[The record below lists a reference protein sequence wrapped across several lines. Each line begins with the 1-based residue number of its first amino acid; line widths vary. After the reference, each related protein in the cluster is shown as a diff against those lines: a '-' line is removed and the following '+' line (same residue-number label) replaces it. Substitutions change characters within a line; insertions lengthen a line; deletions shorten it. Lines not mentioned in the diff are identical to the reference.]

1 MMRRPPPQRRTWL
14 FGAGADR
21 AVHAAMTASGADVLI
36 QDLEDFTPPA
46 RRIEARSLAA
56 DLYAAWHAAGAE
68 VVARINSLDT
78 EGLTDLDAVMPAKP
92 DCIAYPKAAN
102 AHEIRALHAEIG
114 KREASCGYPPGS
126 VEILPVCET
135 ATGVVNLREIAAAS
149 PRVRC
154 ALLGA
159 EDLAADLCAER
170 GADGVE
176 LDYARRRFVLECRAA
191 HIEPVDAP
199 YTYADVE
206 GAVREA
212 TFARRLGYRSKSLV
226 RPDHAAP
233 LNAVYTPDLDEC
245 ARALKLIAAFEAG
258 RARGE
263 DRVLLEGQ
271 WVEVPTYL
279 NAQRMIERARA
290 FGLIK

>member
-1 MMRRPPPQRRTWL
+1 MMRRVPALRRTWL

-36 QDLEDFTPPA
+36 HDLEDFTPPN

-56 DLYAAWHAAGAE
+56 ELYAAWHAAGAE
-68 VVARINSLDT
+68 VVVRINSLDT

-92 DCIAYPKAAN
+92 DCIAYPKAGS
-102 AHEIRALHAEIG
+102 AHDIRTLHAEIG
-114 KREASCGYPPGS
+114 KREASCGYTPGS
-126 VEILPVCET
+126 IEILPVCET
-135 ATGVVNLREIAAAS
+135 AAGVVNLREIAAAS

-176 LDYARRRFVLECRAA
+176 LDYARRRFVFDCRAA
-191 HIEPVDAP
+191 RIEPVDAP
-199 YTYADVE
+199 YTYADAE

-212 TFARRLGYRSKSLV
+212 IFARRIGYRCKSLV
-226 RPDHAAP
+226 RADHTAP
-233 LNAVYTPDLDEC
+233 LNAIYTPDVDEC
-245 ARALKLIAAFEAG
+245 TRALRLIAAFDAG
-258 RARGE
+258 RAKGE
-263 DRVLLEGQ
+263 DRVLFEEQ

-279 NAQRMIERARA
+279 NAKRMIERAQA

>member
-1 MMRRPPPQRRTWL
+1 MMRRAPPLRRTWL

-21 AVHAAMTASGADVLI
+21 AVHAAMAASGADVLI
-36 QDLEDFTPPA
+36 QDLEDFTPPE
-46 RRIEARSLAA
+46 RRIEARALAA
-56 DLYAAWHAAGAE
+56 PLYTAWRAAGAD
-68 VVARINSLDT
+68 VVVRINRLEDA
-78 EGLTDLDAVMPAKP
+78 GMTDLDAVMPAGP
-92 DCIAYPKAAN
+92 DCIAYPKSAS
-102 AHEIRALHAEIG
+102 AHEIRHLHEEIG
-114 KREASCGYPPGS
+114 KREASCGYTPGS

-191 HIEPVDAP
+191 GVEPVDAP

-206 GAVREA
+206 GAVRETA
-212 TFARRLGYRSKSLV
+212 FARRLGYQSKSLV
-226 RPDHAAP
+226 RADHAAAI
-233 LNAVYTPDLDEC
+233 NAGLTPGEADC
-245 ARALKLIAAFEAG
+245 VRAIRLVAAFEAG
-258 RARGE
+258 RLRGE
-263 DRVLLEGQ
+263 DRVLVDDL
-271 WVEVPTYL
+271 WVEVPAYM
-279 NAQRMIERARA
+279 NAKRLLDRARSLGVIA
-290 FGLIK
+290 